1 MSNILEPQIINPK
14 TISAFDKIDFSPV
27 FVKPN
32 LNTSV
37 SEIIGK
43 PKEEERFP
51 YLVLEEFIIQNKW
64 ENRMGDS
71 GIQELPIIK
80 NSIVFLPT
88 TVHQEQYE
96 KQLKEGKLKKIEY
109 VTVRSL
115 IDKEIGKCNPTASQ
129 MMQMDYNPCRRV
141 KKGQIVKGYIHPI
154 TNIFT
159 SSTGMMHIPQLS
171 KGEYELF
178 DKSVS
183 SDSIPKDNKKLI
195 NIALL
200 LGVGYV
206 VYRLIKK

>member
-1 MSNILEPQIINPK
+1 MSNVVEPNIINPK
-14 TISAFDKIDFSPV
+14 IISAFDKSTFSPA

-37 SEIIGK
+37 SQITEK

-51 YLVLEEFIIQNKW
+51 YLVLEEFIIKNKW
-64 ENRMGDS
+64 ENKMGGA
-71 GIQELPIIK
+71 GIQELPINK

-96 KQLKEGKLKKIEY
+96 KALNDGKLKKIEY
-109 VTVRSL
+109 VNIKSL
-115 IDKEIGKCNPTASQ
+115 VDKEVGKCNPTTTQ
-129 MMQMDYNPCRRV
+129 IMQMDYNPCRRV
-141 KKGQIVKGYIHPI
+141 KKGQIVRGYIHPI
-154 TNIFT
+154 SNVFT
-159 SSTGMMHIPQLS
+159 SVTGMMSIPQLS
-171 KGEYELF
+171 KGEYEVLNQG
-178 DKSVS
+178 SENS
-183 SDSIPKDNKKLI
+183 TPKDNNNLI